1 VSQFSICCTGARVTA
16 SLFKYIHALK
26 ILHEQQLHREPSVHF
41 KEPCVT
47 SNIIKTRKTGVK
59 EHAFVYD
66 GDAAR
71 RPRLKTPNDLGACF
85 AVNNEEPLAF
95 VCFNHG
101 F

>member
-16 SLFKYIHALK
+16 SLFKYIYTLLK
-26 ILHEQQLHREPSVHF
+26 FYMSSNCIESVHF

-71 RPRLKTPNDLGACF
+71 GGRD
-85 AVNNEEPLAF
+85 
-95 VCFNHG
+95 
-101 F
+101 